1 MSYIKP
7 DTPYSV
13 YARSLM
19 MGKAIIKAQYNKQV
33 PLTLMAMP
41 VLTDMSISR
50 QDLTNVCRLDNFR
63 EPMNIYTMVVF

>member
-1 MSYIKP
+1 MI
-7 DTPYSV
+7 
-13 YARSLM
+13 
-19 MGKAIIKAQYNKQV
+19 GNAIIKVQYNKQV